1 MDLTWYLRRLRAMTP
16 AEVVER
22 ASVAGRRLRW
32 RVGGPGHAGAEG
44 AASALPDRSL
54 ASRRL
59 STGVLPPP
67 PLALGDGD
75 ASTQLRAAAD
85 GVLAGRW
92 PVLGALRTDLDAPDW
107 WADGLGGP
115 SAPAGHAFSVP
126 YRDRHRVGSVKHTW
140 ELSRQQHVT
149 VLGAAYRVTG

>member
-44 AASALPDRSL
+44 ATSALPDRAL
-54 ASRRL
+54 APGPA

-67 PLALGDGD
+67 PVALGDGD
-75 ASTQLRAAAD
+75 ATTRLLAAAD

-92 PVLGALRTDLDAPDW
+92 PVLGALR
-107 WADGLGGP
+107 
-115 SAPAGHAFSVP
+115 
-126 YRDRHRVGSVKHTW
+126 
-140 ELSRQQHVT
+140 
-149 VLGAAYRVTG
+149 